1 MQTKY
6 NIGQFVEVRAFDCSY
21 GTHICRFEIKS
32 ITILKN
38 NIMYNMEKNLSK
50 LDNMT
55 TMNPYDTFDYNS
67 YEQQNRINYFKERGY
82 ECLVIWENELKNID
96 LVINKVRNFLGK

>member
-38 NIMYNMEKNLSK
+38 NIMYNME
-50 LDNMT
+50 DNGT
-55 TMNPYDTFDYNS
+55 GIGFCEEDIVRVL
-67 YEQQNRINYFKERGY
+67 EFKDQG
-82 ECLVIWENELKNID
+82 ENI
-96 LVINKVRNFLGK
+96 